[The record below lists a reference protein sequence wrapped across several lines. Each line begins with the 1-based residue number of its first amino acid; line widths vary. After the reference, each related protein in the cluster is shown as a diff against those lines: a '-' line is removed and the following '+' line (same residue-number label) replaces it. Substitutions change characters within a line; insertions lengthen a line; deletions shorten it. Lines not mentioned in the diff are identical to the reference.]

1 MCIGKEVYGYR
12 KVTNT
17 DIYVNWKSFTP
28 TNWKWGTLEALVWR
42 AYDVC
47 SSDYYLGCELQHLK
61 KVFHK
66 QNNYLIWVINKMF
79 KEFQSK
85 QNETAP
91 IATGNEEWNNNVKHH
106 LLVLPYKG
114 SDAMHIISSLRKQVN
129 CALPDDVKMIVF
141 YTGKKLG
148 TCFNM
153 KDKTVFN
160 HENDIVY
167 YAKCPEEYCPHDYVS
182 ESGRRV
188 LERMKDHNGRGT
200 SSHVF
205 KHCVAADHQ
214 FVSCDD
220 LRIVGG
226 NYLNKKQKQ
235 KIVEALLIKI

>member
-1 MCIGKEVYGYR
+1 
-12 KVTNT
+12 
-17 DIYVNWKSFTP
+17 
-28 TNWKWGTLEALVWR
+28 
-42 AYDVC
+42 
-47 SSDYYLGCELQHLK
+47 
-61 KVFHK
+61 
-66 QNNYLIWVINKMF
+66 
-79 KEFQSK
+79 
-85 QNETAP
+85 
-91 IATGNEEWNNNVKHH
+91 
-106 LLVLPYKG
+106 
-114 SDAMHIISSLRKQVN
+114 MHIISSLRKQVN

-214 FVSCDD
+214 VCF
-220 LRIVGG
+220 L
-226 NYLNKKQKQ
+226 
-235 KIVEALLIKI
+235 